1 MDHSHIPY
9 ARLANELTYSIK
21 QYGYNEKVLHMERTP
36 WNCLTSLS
44 TRYGFFLAAYLIK
57 N

>member
-9 ARLANELTYSIK
+9 TRLANELTYSIT

-44 TRYGFFLAAYLIK
+44 TRYGFLLAAYLIK